1 MKIFGPKS
9 FSHILFYLFR
19 ILSILILLLVIYID
33 ISFLTGNFTQENG
46 RYFMNIPLTGTF
58 IEGDYE
64 FNVILTISLGLVFGT
79 IFFYVLS
86 NIFNGLKKDII
97 FNQLAIKSLAYF
109 TILNLIVGP
118 VLYILIHYVIMQ
130 KDNYRDIHNLIL
142 HIIFGIVALF
152 LTYIFKQGAQVQ
164 QENDLTI

>member
-1 MKIFGPKS
+1 MSTFGPKS

-19 ILSILILLLVIYID
+19 GFSILTLLLVLYID
-33 ISFLTGNFTQENG
+33 ILFFTGNFTQENG
-46 RYFMNIPLTGTF
+46 RYFMDIPLTGTF
-58 IEGDYE
+58 IEGDYQ
-64 FNVILTISLGLVFGT
+64 FNVILTISLGLVFGA
-79 IFFYVLS
+79 IFFFVLS
-86 NIFNGLKKDII
+86 NIFKGLKNAMI
-97 FNQLAIKSLAYF
+97 FNRLAIRSLAYF
-109 TILNLIVGP
+109 TILNLVVGP
-118 VLYILIHYVIMQ
+118 VLYILIHFVIMQ